1 LGGIDFL
8 IKCIIDNK
16 LDDMPTSVHWQ
27 WLLGRLY
34 MLDRLLEEHSSE
46 FEATARVVSSSSVTT
61 EPRSNHDRSFS
72 VLQFGALHMSFAH
85 AKVAKMV
92 HRVFYNIAALQA
104 QVGGMAVVE
113 RICALLHDIDPHVR
127 QHMRYR
133 LQKVAID
140 YSTAAQTLNGSSKYG
155 ESNPVVF
162 FVSAQTTPSL
172 EMLADSSND
181 VKHTVSVSDVTGSDE
196 VCYMSSDC
204 ASEDTASNQV
214 TNTVIFRPV
223 PSIKRDPPDIVSIG
237 GHVQMVDA
245 CVATSPSLVHRR
257 KGASRFETDG
267 SSSDDCGGADEAD
280 EADRP
285 NGLTRMPL
293 SGEVNRFPLSSD
305 LRLTGDSCDLTLTPS
320 ASEDRVSFKKEV
332 ATTPHSSPPRS
343 AGEFFLCRVFF
354 DEARVTNRVD
364 CVCSIESIE
373 S

>member
-1 LGGIDFL
+1 M
-8 IKCIIDNK
+8 IKCIVVNE
-16 LDDMPTSVHWQ
+16 LDDMPTSVQWQ

-46 FEATARVVSSSSVTT
+46 FEATARVFSSSSVTT
-61 EPRSNHDRSFS
+61 EPRSNHDRSFL

-92 HRVFYNIAALQA
+92 HRVFYGIAALQA

-113 RICALLHDIDPHVR
+113 RICALLNGIDPHFR

-140 YSTAAQTLNGSSKYG
+140 YSTAAQTLNGNSKYG

-172 EMLADSSND
+172 ETLTDNSND
-181 VKHTVSVSDVTGSDE
+181 VKHTVNVSDVTGSDE
-196 VCYMSSDC
+196 VCCMSSDC
-204 ASEDTASNQV
+204 AAEDTDTASNRV

-223 PSIKRDPPDIVSIG
+223 PSTRHDPPDVVAVAGS
-237 GHVQMVDA
+237 VEMVDA

-257 KGASRFETDG
+257 KGASRLETDS
-267 SSSDDCGGADEAD
+267 SSSDECGGASAD
-280 EADRP
+280 EMDRP
-285 NGLTRMPL
+285 NGLIRMSL
-293 SGEVNRFPLSSD
+293 SGGVSRFPLSSD

-332 ATTPHSSPPRS
+332 ATTPHSSPPGS
-343 AGEFFLCRVFF
+343 AGELLRFLC
-354 DEARVTNRVD
+354 
-364 CVCSIESIE
+364 
-373 S
+373 